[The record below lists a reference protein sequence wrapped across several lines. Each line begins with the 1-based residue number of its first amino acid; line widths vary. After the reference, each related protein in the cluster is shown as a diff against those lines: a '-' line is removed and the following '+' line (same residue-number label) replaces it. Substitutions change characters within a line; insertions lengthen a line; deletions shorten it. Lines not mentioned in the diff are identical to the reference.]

1 MERLISGA
9 RELGF
14 HLTPHQVEQFETYYQ
29 ELIQWN
35 KQINLTAIVDYEEVQ
50 TKHFLDSLT
59 VALALEDGPPLSASF
74 RVIDVGSGAGM
85 PGIPFKILYPDVRLV
100 LLDSVGKKTSFLRHV
115 VAKLGPDFIGVEVLT
130 ARAENLA
137 RENEHREAYDLVLS
151 RAVAELPTLVELTLP
166 FCKIGGVFVAQK
178 KGPIEE
184 EIREAQKAI
193 DLLGGL
199 LRGVKRIKLGDLPE
213 EHLLVVIEK
222 VTPTPSRYPRRAGIP
237 VKRPL

>member
-85 PGIPFKILYPDVRLV
+85 PGVPFKIIYPEVILV
-100 LLDSVGKKTSFLRHV
+100 LLDSVGKKTNFLRHLI
-115 VAKLGPDFIGVEVLT
+115 AKMGLNEVEVLT
-130 ARAENLA
+130 GRAEDLA
-137 RENEHREAYDLVLS
+137 REDEHREAYDLALS

-166 FCKIGGVFVAQK
+166 FCRVGGVFVAQK
-178 KGPIEE
+178 KEPIED

-193 DLLGGL
+193 EILGGR
-199 LRGVKRIKLGDLPE
+199 LREVKRVKLKKLLE
-213 EHLLVVIEK
+213 ERLLIVVEK
-222 VTPTPSRYPRRAGIP
+222 IAPTPSRYPRRAGIP
-237 VKRPL
+237 TKRPL

>member
-130 ARAENLA
+130 APAENLA
-137 RENEHREAYDLVLS
+137 R
-151 RAVAELPTLVELTLP
+151 
-166 FCKIGGVFVAQK
+166 
-178 KGPIEE
+178 
-184 EIREAQKAI
+184 
-193 DLLGGL
+193 
-199 LRGVKRIKLGDLPE
+199 GD
-213 EHLLVVIEK
+213 
-222 VTPTPSRYPRRAGIP
+222 
-237 VKRPL
+237 